1 MDEFDHYT
9 TAILCGG
16 PTRVAQVAVLLLR
29 DQHRIRIFR
38 GTHRV
43 EVLLRDGDAD
53 PVQAAVLDEIPG
65 AGRPL
70 GQVIAAVAASP
81 EVDAIGEAMRETG
94 LMRGR
99 RRRRRPTRQ
108 GRALRLQLAEEPVET
123 PPELLALHGP
133 AGLEDAWMREVLES
147 ADPEPVAFGRRRWRG
162 HRDLEASG
170 LPDRQYDGGLGGG
183 SDF

>member
-29 DQHRIRIFR
+29 DRHRIRIFR

-99 RRRRRPTRQ
+99 RRRRPTRQ
-108 GRALRLQLAEEPVET
+108 GRALRLLLAEEPVET

-170 LPDRQYDGGLGGG
+170 LSDRQYDGGLGGG